1 MTQPKDFF
9 DKKYLTLKGLH
20 YLQAMII
27 NEATEQSHY
36 EQHNAD
42 NPDTMIYDYMVQQAK
57 LEQTRID
64 FSLANVERM
73 MHEKEM

>member
-1 MTQPKDFF
+1 MQPKDFYET
-9 DKKYLTLKGLH
+9 KYAALKEIKIKL
-20 YLQAMII
+20 YDII
-27 NEATEQSHY
+27 NTATLRSRY
-36 EQHNAD
+36 EKLAAD

-64 FSLANVERM
+64 FSLANVERK